1 MNKNEISLK
10 LLNADANVWVKQLQ
24 NVLLIEHKAKA
35 TARNYVNELVLFF
48 KYYNHKAVED
58 ITQSD
63 IEQYMIYIIEVHKVG
78 RAKCRSFASAC
89 SFFYKKVIKKEYLLP
104 SSLYP
109 QKQFK
114 LPNIMSQQEVAQLLA
129 APLSL
134 KQYCI
139 VGLLYGCGLR
149 ISEVAGLRIQ
159 DIDSAGKRLKVC
171 QGKGAKDRF
180 TLLPDYLLPQLR
192 AFYVASKRP
201 STYLLTS
208 PQSKKQYHTR
218 SLQTEV
224 DKAMALAGFSKR
236 GFTAHTLR
244 HSFATH
250 MLDNG
255 SNIFVIKTFLG
266 HSDIQTTMVYLHL
279 QQHIQ
284 FGIVSPL
291 DVLMRGGK
299 DAK

>member
-1 MNKNEISLK
+1 
-10 LLNADANVWVKQLQ
+10 
-24 NVLLIEHKAKA
+24 
-35 TARNYVNELVLFF
+35 
-48 KYYNHKAVED
+48 
-58 ITQSD
+58 
-63 IEQYMIYIIEVHKVG
+63 
-78 RAKCRSFASAC
+78 
-89 SFFYKKVIKKEYLLP
+89 
-104 SSLYP
+104 LYP

>member
-10 LLNADANVWVKQLQ
+10 TLHPEANLWIKQLQ
-24 NVLLIEHKAKA
+24 TVLLIEHKAKA
-35 TARNYVNELVLFF
+35 TARNYVNEMLLFL
-48 KYYNHKAVED
+48 KYYNHLGVND
-58 ITQSD
+58 ISQAD
-63 IEQYMIYIIEVHKVG
+63 IEQYMVYIVSVHKVG

-89 SFFYKKVIKKEYLLP
+89 SFFYKKVIKKDYILP

-114 LPNIMSQQEVAQLLA
+114 LPNIMSQAEVEKLFA
-129 APLSL
+129 APITL

-139 VGLLYGCGLR
+139 IGLLYGCGLR
-149 ISEVAGLRIQ
+149 ISEVAALRIQ
-159 DIDSAGKRLKVC
+159 DIETANRRLKVC
-171 QGKGAKDRF
+171 QGKGAKDRY
-180 TLLPDYLLPQLR
+180 TLLPDFLLPKLR
-192 AFYVASKRP
+192 EYYVTSSRP
-201 STYLLTS
+201 ATYLFTS
-208 PQSKKQYHTR
+208 PQSKKQYHIR
-218 SLQTEV
+218 SMQTEV
-224 DKAMALAGFSKR
+224 DKAMAAAGFATKD
-236 GFTAHTLR
+236 FTAHTLR

-279 QQHIQ
+279 QQHTQ

-291 DVLMRGGK
+291 DVLMGGK
-299 DAK
+299 NA